1 VQRSTKE
8 IPVRCKPHGYWAQG
22 HFMTM
27 VMTFLTLVM
36 IKMTLVVTIST
47 LVVSICDNGSEF
59 YCVI

>member
-1 VQRSTKE
+1 MVKRG
-8 IPVRCKPHGYWAQG
+8 KPHGYWAQG

>member
-1 VQRSTKE
+1 
-8 IPVRCKPHGYWAQG
+8 
-22 HFMTM
+22 M